1 MSIIP
6 RNQTLQ
12 CASYCR
18 VRLHCVHPSA
28 ESSSA
33 VCIPLR
39 SQAPR
44 CASHCRVRKII
55 YIKNSAPRWEHNYH
69 ERKDLKNFFLFAQL
83 KRRNEFKNMNTDIF
97 KEVWLRS
104 EMHTLESDSTVCII
118 PQSQASQCAS
128 HCRVLWPNFLK
139 NSKVWCT
146 PQSQAPWCAMCILL
160 RRQAPGC
167 ASHRKL
173 SSVVCVTPWSGAL
186 Q

>member
-1 MSIIP
+1 MCIIP
-6 RNQTLQ
+6 RSLTPQ
-12 CASYCR
+12 CASDR
-18 VRLHCVHPSA
+18 TVKLRGVHPSA

-55 YIKNSAPRWEHNYH
+55 YIKNSAVCILPRSHAPRWEHIYH
-69 ERKDLKNFFLFAQL
+69 ERKDLKIFFLFAQL

-128 HCRVLWPNFLK
+128 HCRVKWQVKFLK
-139 NSKVWCT
+139 
-146 PQSQAPWCAMCILL
+146 
-160 RRQAPGC
+160 
-167 ASHRKL
+167 KL
-173 SSVVCVTPWSGAL
+173 CCVHHTT